1 MSLVETGWRQ
11 FTFFEKH
18 TVYDPNNPECK
29 FNGLKNLKA
38 FRSVS
43 GIGFTIFG
51 EACGAIFK
59 LSSNL
64 EEYCWIAHKR
74 SLADIALAGLILA
87 TVGEDEEG
95 INSLV
100 KLWQLDRIEKDAPF
114 CIRVIRV
121 CPLLGVGR
129 STRAC
134 AIALH
139 SSLQH
144 IAVGFVDSSVIYSTS
159 NIKEK
164 SGKWLI
170 VVNGSSSGPGDEIT
184 GVFLTWIATQDL
196 CILYCLTS
204 TSVLSFSIT
213 NKTVTNKV
221 VHDAKGCLRDCW
233 SFNEARNQLIVG
245 STEMVHFYEAERSL
259 TADPDSG
266 KGRCHALG
274 RSNEK
279 IQLIA
284 FDHHVALLTRQPTAV
299 PSSNEMWTYVVSV
312 YDTEGQSVAFSCA
325 LPAVARMFLL
335 DNVLMVLSQD
345 GTLSALTEKSI
356 SSKLDILFKKNLYDL
371 AVGVAKRS
379 SVASEYLPEIYKKYG
394 DYLYRSGDFENAV
407 QQYTETVE
415 YLEPSYVIKKFLDGS
430 HIKELCMYLEVLHA
444 KGKANSHHATILL
457 NCYIR
462 LAARDKIRDFIDR
475 NFECNIET
483 AVQILRAANFT
494 TEACHLCA
502 KHKQHDALLSILIED
517 RADYKSALKY
527 IAKLEIRQV
536 EACLEKFGK
545 CLLINNPEET
555 MKLLS
560 DRACFSQ
567 INGLALMKVFIGL
580 PSQCTRFIET
590 ALKMDKKNN
599 EKLHNLLLELR
610 LRQWALRNFVDVLYK
625 YFCYSTSL
633 FSFTLFCSLHDRKI
647 LILVLHDTPNYDED
661 IVELIGDENLEESLK
676 LCQLFNYVP
685 GIIDIYKKMKRYDK
699 LIEYY
704 MRQNKLREIV
714 EFCEQEN
721 SRNLWIDAVV
731 FASRG
736 KDIDPDAMKLLL
748 ERIEATNSIHPLVV
762 LEILSK
768 SDKICVGHVRD
779 YIINWMERQNAQI
792 EKDEEAIA
800 ENEAK
805 MAEIEEQIDSVTY
818 KVQIF
823 QMNKCSACDTS
834 LQLPAVHF
842 LCKHSYHAHCLESY
856 SEKADYCPACI
867 RDSCNERIRDDKRR
881 DFSTRSAYIKFQNE
895 INESVDCMS
904 LISSYIGNGLFDS
917 WSKKRGSNNENE
929 WASPQSDTSAT
940 NKLNL
945 NEFEDRTSTETSSMS
960 TAAPNPFL
968 TPKTM
973 NSRTAKSV
981 ESTNPFDVDENSKNP
996 FEEDL

>member
-18 TVYDPNNPECK
+18 SVYDPNNPECK

-38 FRSVS
+38 CRSVS
-43 GIGFTIFG
+43 GAGFTIFG
-51 EACGAIFK
+51 EPCGAIFK
-59 LSSNL
+59 LSRNL
-64 EEYCWIAHKR
+64 KEYCWIAHKR

-100 KLWQLDRIEKDAPF
+100 KFWQLDRIEKDAPF

-134 AIALH
+134 AVALH

-144 IAVGFVDSSVIYSTS
+144 IAVGFVDSSVIYSAS

-164 SGKWLI
+164 SGKWLT
-170 VVNGSSSGPGDEIT
+170 VVNGSSSGPGDEVT
-184 GVFLTWIATQDL
+184 GVFLTCIQDMA
-196 CILYCLTS
+196 ILYCLTS

-213 NKTVTNKV
+213 NKTVMNKI

-233 SFNEARNQLIVG
+233 SFNETRNQLIVG
-245 STEMVHFYEAERSL
+245 STEMVHFYEVERSL

-266 KGRCHALG
+266 RGRCHALG

-284 FDHHVALLTRQPTAV
+284 FDYHVALLTRQPTAI
-299 PSSNEMWTYVVSV
+299 PSSNEMWTYVVSI
-312 YDTEGQSVAFSCA
+312 YDTEGQCVAFSCA
-325 LPAVARMFLL
+325 LPAVSRMFLL

-345 GTLSALTEKSI
+345 GTLSAVTEKSI

-379 SVASEYLPEIYKKYG
+379 SVALEHLPEIYKKYG

-407 QQYTETVE
+407 QQYMETVG

-430 HIKELCMYLEVLHA
+430 HIKELCVYLEILHA
-444 KGKANSHHATILL
+444 KSKANSHHATILL
-457 NCYIR
+457 NCYVR
-462 LAARDKIRDFIDR
+462 LAAHDKIRDFIDR

-517 RADYKSALKY
+517 RADYQSALKY
-527 IAKLEIRQV
+527 ISKLEIYQV
-536 EACLEKFGK
+536 ETCLEKFGK

-567 INGLALMKVFIGL
+567 INAAVLMKVFIGL
-580 PSQCTRFIET
+580 PSQCTRFIEI
-590 ALKMDKKNN
+590 ALKEKKNN
-599 EKLHNLLLELR
+599 EKLRNLLLELR
-610 LRQWALRNFVDVLYK
+610 LRQWVQRN
-625 YFCYSTSL
+625 
-633 FSFTLFCSLHDRKI
+633 
-647 LILVLHDTPNYDED
+647 
-661 IVELIGDENLEESLK
+661 EESLK
-676 LCQLFNYVP
+676 LCQLFNYIP
-685 GIIDIYKKMKRYDK
+685 GIIDIYKKLKKYDE

-704 MRQNKLREIV
+704 MQQNKLREIV
-714 EFCEQEN
+714 ELCEEKN
-721 SRNLWIDAVV
+721 TRDLWIGAVV
-731 FASRG
+731 FASRR
-736 KDIDPDAMKLLL
+736 KDVDSDALKFLL
-748 ERIEATNSIHPLVV
+748 ERIEATNCIHPLVV

-768 SDKICVGHVRD
+768 SDTICVGHVRD
-779 YIINWMERQNAQI
+779 YIINWMERQNAEV
-792 EKDEEAIA
+792 EKDEETIA
-800 ENEAK
+800 GNEAK
-805 MAEIEEQIDSVTY
+805 MAEIEEQIDNIAY

-856 SEKADYCPACI
+856 SEKADCCPACI
-867 RDSCNERIRDDKRR
+867 QDSINERIRSDNMQ
-881 DFSTRSAYIKFQNE
+881 DFSTHNAYIQFRNE
-895 INESVDCMS
+895 LNETVDCMS
-904 LISSYIGNGLFDS
+904 LISSYIGNGLFGS
-917 WSKKRGSNNENE
+917 WSRENE
-929 WASPQSDTSAT
+929 SKNESEWGSPQSVTSAMD
-940 NKLNL
+940 KLNL
-945 NEFEDRTSTETSSMS
+945 NQFEEDRPFAETSSMS
-960 TAAPNPFL
+960 TAARNPFFA
-968 TPKTM
+968 PKMM
-973 NSRTAKSV
+973 NSRGAAR
-981 ESTNPFDVDENSKNP
+981 STNPFDIDEDTKNP
-996 FEEDL
+996 FEKDL

>member
-18 TVYDPNNPECK
+18 NVYDPNNPECK

-38 FRSVS
+38 SLSVS
-43 GIGFTIFG
+43 GVGFTVFG
-51 EACGAIFK
+51 EPCGAIFK
-59 LSSNL
+59 LSRNL

-74 SLADIALAGLILA
+74 SLADIALAGFTLG
-87 TVGEDEEG
+87 TVGEDEDG

-164 SGKWLI
+164 SGKWLT

-184 GVFLTWIATQDL
+184 GLYLTWVASQDF
-196 CILYCLTS
+196 CILYCLTP

-213 NKTVTNKV
+213 NKTVANKV
-221 VHDAKGCLRDCW
+221 VHDAKGCLHDCW
-233 SFNEARNQLIVG
+233 SFNETRNQLIVG

-259 TADPDSG
+259 AADPDSG
-266 KGRCHALG
+266 RGRCHALG

-284 FDHHVALLTRQPTAV
+284 FDHHVALLTRQPTAI
-299 PSSNEMWTYVVSV
+299 PSSNEMWTYVVSI
-312 YDTEGQSVAFSCA
+312 YDTEGQCVAFSCA
-325 LPAVARMFLL
+325 LPAVSRMFLM

-345 GTLSALTEKSI
+345 GTLSVLTEKNI

-379 SVASEYLPEIYKKYG
+379 SVASEHLPEIYKKYG
-394 DYLYRSGDFENAV
+394 DYLCRSGDFENAV
-407 QQYTETVE
+407 QQYTETVG
-415 YLEPSYVIKKFLDGS
+415 YLEPSYVIRKFLDGS
-430 HIKELCMYLEVLHA
+430 HRKELCMYLEVLHA
-444 KGKANSHHATILL
+444 KGKANSHHTTILL

-462 LAARDKIRDFIDR
+462 LAAHDKIRDFIDR
-475 NFECNIET
+475 DFECNIET
-483 AVQILRAANFT
+483 AVQVLRAANFT

-517 RADYKSALKY
+517 RGDYKSALKY
-527 IAKLEIRQV
+527 ISKLEIPLV

-545 CLLINNPEET
+545 CLLVNNPEET

-560 DRACFSQ
+560 DKACFSQ
-567 INGLALMKVFIGL
+567 INAPALMKVFIGL
-580 PSQCTRFIET
+580 PSQCSRFIET
-590 ALKMDKKNN
+590 ALKDKKNN
-599 EKLHNLLLELR
+599 EKLRNLLLELR
-610 LRQWALRNFVDVLYK
+610 LRQWALRNEN
-625 YFCYSTSL
+625 
-633 FSFTLFCSLHDRKI
+633 I
-647 LILVLHDTPNYDED
+647 M
-661 IVELIGDENLEESLK
+661 ELIGDENLEESLK
-676 LCQLFNYVP
+676 LCQLFNYIP
-685 GIIDIYKKMKRYDK
+685 GIIYIYKKMKRNDK

-714 EFCEQEN
+714 KLCEEEN

-736 KDIDPDAMKLLL
+736 KNIDSGAVKFLL

-768 SDKICVGHVRD
+768 SDEICVGHVKD
-779 YIINWMERQNAQI
+779 YIINWMERQNAQV
-792 EKDEEAIA
+792 EKDERTIV

-805 MAEIEEQIDSVTY
+805 MAEIEEQIDNITY

-834 LQLPAVHF
+834 LQLPAIHF

-867 RDSCNERIRDDKRR
+867 RDKFNERIQSDKRQ
-881 DFSTRSAYIKFQNE
+881 DFSTHSAYIQFQNE
-895 INESVDCMS
+895 VNESVDCMN
-904 LISSYIGNGLFDS
+904 LISSYIGNGLFDP
-917 WSKKRGSNNENE
+917 WSKEKGSKNENDL
-929 WASPQSDTSAT
+929 ASPQSDTT
-940 NKLNL
+940 NVSNRMNL
-945 NEFEDRTSTETSSMS
+945 NQVEGQSFRKTNLMNTS
-960 TAAPNPFL
+960 ARDPFL

-973 NSRTAKSV
+973 DSHTVKSV
-981 ESTNPFDVDENSKNP
+981 RSTNPFDIVDDTKNP
-996 FEEDL
+996 FEDL

>member
-18 TVYDPNNPECK
+18 NVYDPNNPECK
-29 FNGLKNLKA
+29 FNGLKDLKA
-38 FRSVS
+38 SLSVS
-43 GIGFTIFG
+43 GVGFTVFG
-51 EACGAIFK
+51 EPCGAIFK
-59 LSSNL
+59 LSRNL

-74 SLADIALAGLILA
+74 SLADIALAGLILG
-87 TVGEDEEG
+87 TVGEDEDG

-139 SSLQH
+139 SSAQH
-144 IAVGFVDSSVIYSTS
+144 MAVGFVDSSVIYSAS

-164 SGKWLI
+164 SSKWLT
-170 VVNGSSSGPGDEIT
+170 VVNGPTTGPGDEVT
-184 GVFLTWIATQDL
+184 GVFLAWVATQDL

-204 TSVLSFSIT
+204 TSVLSFSIA

-221 VHDAKGCLRDCW
+221 VYDAKGCLHDCW

-245 STEMVHFYEAERSL
+245 STEMVHFYDAERSL

-284 FDHHVALLTRQPTAV
+284 FDHHVALLTRQPTAI
-299 PSSNEMWTYVVSV
+299 PSSNEMWTYVVSI
-312 YDTEGQSVAFSCA
+312 YDTEGQCVAFSCA
-325 LPAVARMFLL
+325 LPAVSRMFLL

-407 QQYTETVE
+407 QQYAETVG
-415 YLEPSYVIKKFLDGS
+415 YLEPSYVIKKFLDGA

-444 KGKANSHHATILL
+444 RGKANSHHTTILL
-457 NCYIR
+457 NCYTR
-462 LAARDKIRDFIDR
+462 LAAHDKIRDFIDR
-475 NFECNIET
+475 DFECNIET
-483 AVQILRAANFT
+483 AVQVLRAANFT

-517 RADYKSALKY
+517 RADYKSAIKY
-527 IAKLEIRQV
+527 ISKLETSQI
-536 EACLEKFGK
+536 ELCLEKFGK
-545 CLLINNPEET
+545 CLLVNNPEET

-567 INGLALMKVFIGL
+567 INAPALMKVFIGL
-580 PSQCTRFIET
+580 PSQCTKFIET
-590 ALKMDKKNN
+590 ALKDKKNN
-599 EKLHNLLLELR
+599 EKLRNLLLELR
-610 LRQWALRNFVDVLYK
+610 LRQWSLRNE
-625 YFCYSTSL
+625 S
-633 FSFTLFCSLHDRKI
+633 I
-647 LILVLHDTPNYDED
+647 M
-661 IVELIGDENLEESLK
+661 ELIGDENLEESLK
-676 LCQLFNYVP
+676 LCQLFNYIP

-714 EFCEQEN
+714 KFCEEEN
-721 SRNLWIDAVV
+721 NRDLWIDAVV

-736 KDIDPDAMKLLL
+736 KDIDSDAIKFLL

-779 YIINWMERQNAQI
+779 YIINWLERQNAQI
-792 EKDEEAIA
+792 KKDEETIVK
-800 ENEAK
+800 NEAK
-805 MAEIEEQIDSVTY
+805 MAEIEEQIDNITY

-834 LQLPAVHF
+834 LQLPAIHF

-856 SEKADYCPACI
+856 SEKADYCPACVQ
-867 RDSCNERIRDDKRR
+867 DKFNERIRSDKGQ
-881 DFSTRSAYIKFQNE
+881 DFSTRSAYLQFQNE
-895 INESVDCMS
+895 VKESADCMT
-904 LISSYIGNGLFDS
+904 LISSYIGNGLFDP
-917 WSKKRGSNNENE
+917 WSKEKDSKNESDVV
-929 WASPQSDTSAT
+929 SPQSDTSSS
-940 NKLNL
+940 NRINL
-945 NEFEDRTSTETSSMS
+945 SQFEDRSSKETSSMDT
-960 TAAPNPFL
+960 TARNPFL
-968 TPKTM
+968 TSKTM
-973 NSRTAKSV
+973 NSRAIKSV
-981 ESTNPFDVDENSKNP
+981 RSTNPFDIDEDTKNP

>member
-18 TVYDPNNPECK
+18 NVYDPNNPECK

-43 GIGFTIFG
+43 GIGFTVFG
-51 EACGAIFK
+51 EPCGAILK
-59 LSSNL
+59 LSRNL

-121 CPLLGVGR
+121 CPLLGIGR

-134 AIALH
+134 AVALH

-144 IAVGFVDSSVIYSTS
+144 IAVGFVDSSVIYCAS

-164 SGKWLI
+164 SGKWLT
-170 VVNGSSSGPGDEIT
+170 VVNGSSSGPGDEVT
-184 GVFLTWIATQDL
+184 GVFLTWIATRDL
-196 CILYCLTS
+196 CVLYCLTS
-204 TSVLSFSIT
+204 TSVSL
-213 NKTVTNKV
+213 KV
-221 VHDAKGCLRDCW
+221 IHDAKGCLHDCW
-233 SFNEARNQLIVG
+233 SFNETRNQLIVG

-266 KGRCHALG
+266 RGRCRALG

-284 FDHHVALLTRQPTAV
+284 FDHHVALLTRQPTAI
-299 PSSNEMWTYVVSV
+299 PSSNEMWTYVVSI
-312 YDTEGQSVAFSCA
+312 YDTEGQCVAFSCA
-325 LPAVARMFLL
+325 LPAVSRMFLL

-345 GTLSALTEKSI
+345 GTLATLTEKSI

-407 QQYTETVE
+407 QQYTETVG
-415 YLEPSYVIKKFLDGS
+415 YLEPSYIIKKFLDGS
-430 HIKELCMYLEVLHA
+430 HIKELCMYLEILHA

-457 NCYIR
+457 NCYTR
-462 LAARDKIRDFIDR
+462 LAAHDKIRDFIDR
-475 NFECNIET
+475 DFECNIET
-483 AVQILRAANFT
+483 AVQVLRAANFT

-502 KHKQHDALLSILIED
+502 KYKQHDALLSILIED
-517 RADYKSALKY
+517 KADYKSALKY
-527 IAKLEIRQV
+527 ISKLEIPQV
-536 EACLEKFGK
+536 EACLEKFGR
-545 CLLINNPEET
+545 CLLINIPEET

-567 INGLALMKVFIGL
+567 INALALMKVFVGL
-580 PSQCTRFIET
+580 PSQCTKFIET
-590 ALKMDKKNN
+590 ALKDKENN
-599 EKLHNLLLELR
+599 EKLRNLLLELR
-610 LRQWALRNFVDVLYK
+610 LRQWALRNE
-625 YFCYSTSL
+625 
-633 FSFTLFCSLHDRKI
+633 
-647 LILVLHDTPNYDED
+647 DTPDHGEN
-661 IVELIGDENLEESLK
+661 IMELIKDENLEESLK

-704 MRQNKLREIV
+704 MLQNKLREIV
-714 EFCEQEN
+714 KFCEEEN
-721 SRNLWIDAVV
+721 NRDLWIDAVV

-736 KDIDPDAMKLLL
+736 KDIDSDAIKFLL

-779 YIINWMERQNAQI
+779 YIINWMDRQNAQV
-792 EKDEEAIA
+792 EKDEETIVR
-800 ENEAK
+800 NEAK
-805 MAEIEEQIDSVTY
+805 IAEIEEQIDSVTY

-834 LQLPAVHF
+834 LQLPAIHF

-856 SEKADYCPACI
+856 SEKADHCPACI
-867 RDSCNERIRDDKRR
+867 RDSFNERIRSGKGQ
-881 DFSTRSAYIKFQNE
+881 DFSTHDAYIQFQNE
-895 INESVDCMS
+895 VNESVDCMT

-917 WSKKRGSNNENE
+917 WSKDNGSKNENDL
-929 WASPQSDTSAT
+929 ASPQSDTGTPSRM
-940 NKLNL
+940 NL
-945 NEFEDRTSTETSSMS
+945 NQFEYRSSRETGSRS
-960 TAAPNPFL
+960 TATRNPFL
-968 TPKTM
+968 VQRTTD
-973 NSRTAKSV
+973 SRITKSV
-981 ESTNPFDVDENSKNP
+981 RSTNPFDTDEDTKNP

>member
-11 FTFFEKH
+11 FSFFEKH
-18 TVYDPNNPECK
+18 NVYDPNNPGCK
-29 FNGLKNLKA
+29 FNGLKDLKA
-38 FRSVS
+38 FVSVP
-43 GIGFTIFG
+43 GVGFTVFG
-51 EACGAIFK
+51 EPSGAIFK
-59 LSSNL
+59 LSRNL

-74 SLADIALAGLILA
+74 SLADIALAGLILG
-87 TVGEDEEG
+87 TVGEDEDG
-95 INSLV
+95 TNSLV

-144 IAVGFVDSSVIYSTS
+144 IAVGFVDSTVICCAT

-164 SGKWLI
+164 SGKWLTVI
-170 VVNGSSSGPGDEIT
+170 NGSSSGPGDEIT
-184 GVFLTWIATQDL
+184 GLILTWTSTQDH
-196 CILYCLTS
+196 CVLYCLTS

-213 NKTVTNKV
+213 NKTVANKV

-233 SFNEARNQLIVG
+233 SFNETRNQLIVG
-245 STEMVHFYEAERSL
+245 GTEMVHFYDAERSL

-266 KGRCHALG
+266 RGRCHALG

-284 FDHHVALLTRQPTAV
+284 FDHHVALLTRQPTAI
-299 PSSNEMWTYVVSV
+299 PSSNEMWTYVVSI
-312 YDTEGQSVAFSCA
+312 YDTEGQCVAFSCA
-325 LPAVARMFLL
+325 LPAVSRMFLL

-345 GTLSALTEKSI
+345 GTLSALTEKNI

-379 SVASEYLPEIYKKYG
+379 SVASEHLPEIYKKYG

-407 QQYTETVE
+407 QQYTETVGH
-415 YLEPSYVIKKFLDGS
+415 LEPSYVIKKFLDGS
-430 HIKELCMYLEVLHA
+430 HIKELCIYLEVLHA
-444 KGKANSHHATILL
+444 RGKANSHHTTILL
-457 NCYIR
+457 NCYTR
-462 LAARDKIRDFIDR
+462 LAAHDKICDFIDR
-475 NFECNIET
+475 NFECNVET
-483 AVQILRAANFT
+483 AVQVLRAANFT

-527 IAKLEIRQV
+527 ISKLEIPEV

-545 CLLINNPEET
+545 CLLVNSPEET

-567 INGLALMKVFIGL
+567 INALALMKVFIGL
-580 PSQCTRFIET
+580 PSQCTKFIEA
-590 ALKMDKKNN
+590 ALKVDKKN
-599 EKLHNLLLELR
+599 EKLRSLLLELR
-610 LRQWALRNFVDVLYK
+610 LRQWALRD
-625 YFCYSTSL
+625 
-633 FSFTLFCSLHDRKI
+633 
-647 LILVLHDTPNYDED
+647 
-661 IVELIGDENLEESLK
+661 EESLN
-676 LCQLFNYVP
+676 LCQLFNYIP
-685 GIIDIYKKMKRYDK
+685 GIVDIYEKMKRYDK

-714 EFCEQEN
+714 KFCEQEN
-721 SRNLWIDAVV
+721 NRDLWIDAVV

-736 KDIDPDAMKLLL
+736 KDIDPDAIKFLL

-768 SDKICVGHVRD
+768 SDTICVGHVRD
-779 YIINWMERQNAQI
+779 YIIKWMERQNAQV
-792 EKDEEAIA
+792 EKDEETIV

-805 MAEIEEQIDSVTY
+805 MAEIEEQIDSITY

-834 LQLPAVHF
+834 LQLPAIHF

-867 RDSCNERIRDDKRR
+867 RSSFDERIRDDKGQ
-881 DFSTRSAYIKFQNE
+881 DFSTPSAYAQFRDE
-895 INESVDCMS
+895 VNESVDCIT
-904 LISSYIGNGLFDS
+904 LISSYIGSGLFNS
-917 WSKKRGSNNENE
+917 WSKEKESKNE
-929 WASPQSDTSAT
+929 SDLVSSQSDTSMS
-940 NKLNL
+940 NRMNL
-945 NEFEDRTSTETSSMS
+945 SHFEDRSLRETNSMS
-960 TAAPNPFL
+960 RPARNPFI
-968 TPKTM
+968 PKTM
-973 NSRTAKSV
+973 DSRATKPV
-981 ESTNPFDVDENSKNP
+981 RSTNPFDND
-996 FEEDL
+996 EDL

>member
-18 TVYDPNNPECK
+18 NVYDPNNPECK

-38 FRSVS
+38 YRSVS
-43 GIGFTIFG
+43 GVGFTIFG
-51 EACGAIFK
+51 EPCGAIFK
-59 LSSNL
+59 LSRNL

-100 KLWQLDRIEKDAPF
+100 KLWQLDRIEKDTPF

-121 CPLLGVGR
+121 CPLLGIGR

-134 AIALH
+134 AVTLH

-144 IAVGFVDSSVIYSTS
+144 IAVGFVDSSVIYSAS
-159 NIKEK
+159 NVKEK
-164 SGKWLI
+164 SGKWLT
-170 VVNGSSSGPGDEIT
+170 VVNSSSSGPGDEIT
-184 GVFLTWIATQDL
+184 GVFLIWIANQDL

-213 NKTVTNKV
+213 NKVVTNKV

-233 SFNEARNQLIVG
+233 SFNETRNQLIVG

-266 KGRCHALG
+266 RGRCHALG

-279 IQLIA
+279 MQLIA
-284 FDHHVALLTRQPTAV
+284 FDYHVALLTRQPTAI
-299 PSSNEMWTYVVSV
+299 PSSNEMWTYVVSI
-312 YDTEGQSVAFSCA
+312 YDTEGQCVAFSCA
-325 LPAVARMFLL
+325 LPAVSRMFLL

-345 GTLSALTEKSI
+345 GTLSAVTEKSI

-379 SVASEYLPEIYKKYG
+379 SVALEHLPGIYKKYG

-407 QQYTETVE
+407 QQYMETVG

-430 HIKELCMYLEVLHA
+430 HIKELCLYLEALHS

-457 NCYIR
+457 NCYTR
-462 LAARDKIRDFIDR
+462 LAAHDKIRDFIDH
-475 NFECNIET
+475 NFEFNIET

-517 RADYKSALKY
+517 RVDYQSALKY
-527 IAKLEIRQV
+527 ISKLEIPQV

-560 DRACFSQ
+560 DRACFNQ
-567 INGLALMKVFIGL
+567 INALALMKVFIGL

-590 ALKMDKKNN
+590 ALKDEKNN
-599 EKLHNLLLELR
+599 EKLRNLLLELR
-610 LRQWALRNFVDVLYK
+610 LRQWALHNEF
-625 YFCYSTSL
+625 FCLFTS
-633 FSFTLFCSLHDRKI
+633 FCTLRDQKI
-647 LILVLHDTPNYDED
+647 LILMFHDAPSNDED
-661 IVELIGDENLEESLK
+661 IMALIGEENLEGSLK
-676 LCQLFNYVP
+676 LCQLFNYIP
-685 GIIDIYKKMKRYDK
+685 GIINIYKKMKRYDK

-714 EFCEQEN
+714 ELCEKEN
-721 SRNLWIDAVV
+721 SRDLWIDVVV

-736 KDIDPDAMKLLL
+736 KDIDSDAIKFLL

-768 SDKICVGHVRD
+768 SDKICVGDVRD
-779 YIINWMERQNAQI
+779 YIVNWMERQNAEV
-792 EKDEEAIA
+792 EKDEETIA

-805 MAEIEEQIDSVTY
+805 MAEIEEQIDSINY

-856 SEKADYCPACI
+856 SEKADCCPACI
-867 RDSCNERIRDDKRR
+867 RDGFNERIRSDNRQ
-881 DFSTRSAYIKFQNE
+881 DFSTHSAYIQFQNE
-895 INESVDCMS
+895 VNESVDCMS

-917 WSKKRGSNNENE
+917 WSKEKESKNENE
-929 WASPQSDTSAT
+929 LASLQSDTTLT
-940 NKLNL
+940 NRLNL
-945 NEFEDRTSTETSSMS
+945 NQFENRSSAETSSMN
-960 TAAPNPFL
+960 TAARNPFFP
-968 TPKTM
+968 PKTM
-973 NSRTAKSV
+973 NLHAAKPV
-981 ESTNPFDVDENSKNP
+981 RSTNPFDVDDDTKNP
-996 FEEDL
+996 FEEDF

>member
-1 MSLVETGWRQ
+1 MMSLVETGWRQ

-18 TVYDPNNPECK
+18 NVYDPNNPKCR

-43 GIGFTIFG
+43 GVGFTVFG
-51 EACGAIFK
+51 EPCGAIFK
-59 LSSNL
+59 LSRSL
-64 EEYCWIAHKR
+64 EEYCWIAHKH

-134 AIALH
+134 AIALD

-144 IAVGFVDSSVIYSTS
+144 IAVGFVDSSVVYSAS

-164 SGKWLI
+164 SGKWLT

-184 GVFLTWIATQDL
+184 GVFLTWTATQDL
-196 CILYCLTS
+196 CILYCLTP
-204 TSVLSFSIT
+204 TSVLSFSIA

-233 SFNEARNQLIVG
+233 SFNETRNQLIVG

-284 FDHHVALLTRQPTAV
+284 FDYHVALLTRQPTAI
-299 PSSNEMWTYVVSV
+299 PSSNEIWTYVVSI
-312 YDTEGQSVAFSCA
+312 YDTEGQCVAFSCA
-325 LPAVARMFLL
+325 IPAVSRMFLL

-379 SVASEYLPEIYKKYG
+379 SVSSEHLPEIYKKYG

-407 QQYTETVE
+407 QQYTETVG

-444 KGKANSHHATILL
+444 KGKANSHHTTILL
-457 NCYIR
+457 NCYTR
-462 LAARDKIRDFIDR
+462 LTAHDKIRDFIDR

-483 AVQILRAANFT
+483 AVQVLRAANFT

-502 KHKQHDALLSILIED
+502 KHKHHDALLSILIED

-527 IAKLEIRQV
+527 IAKLETPQI
-536 EACLEKFGK
+536 EECLEKFGK
-545 CLLINNPEET
+545 CLLINSPEET

-560 DRACFSQ
+560 DKACFSQ
-567 INGLALMKVFIGL
+567 INSLALMKVFIGL
-580 PSQCTRFIET
+580 PTQCTRFIET
-590 ALKMDKKNN
+590 ALKKDKKNN
-599 EKLHNLLLELR
+599 EKLRNLLLELR
-610 LRQWALRNFVDVLYK
+610 LRQWALRDE
-625 YFCYSTSL
+625 
-633 FSFTLFCSLHDRKI
+633 
-647 LILVLHDTPNYDED
+647 DTPNHDEE
-661 IVELIGDENLEESLK
+661 IMELITDENLEESLE
-676 LCQLFNYVP
+676 LCQLFNYIP
-685 GIIDIYKKMKRYDK
+685 GIIYIYKKMKRYDK

-714 EFCEQEN
+714 EFCEEKN
-721 SRNLWIDAVV
+721 SRDLWIDTVV

-736 KDIDPDAMKLLL
+736 KDVDPDAIKFLL

-779 YIINWMERQNAQI
+779 YIVNWMEKQNAQV
-792 EKDEEAIA
+792 EKDEEAIL
-800 ENEAK
+800 EEETK
-805 MAEIEEQIDSVTY
+805 MAEIEEQIDSITY

-867 RDSCNERIRDDKRR
+867 RNSFNERMQSDNGK
-881 DFSTRSAYIKFQNE
+881 DFSTRSAYIQFQNE
-895 INESVDCMS
+895 VNESVDCMT
-904 LISSYIGNGLFDS
+904 LISSYIGDGLFDP
-917 WSKKRGSNNENE
+917 WSKG
-929 WASPQSDTSAT
+929 PQSDTSAM
-940 NKLNL
+940 NKINV
-945 NEFEDRTSTETSSMS
+945 NQFEDQSSEKTISMS
-960 TAAPNPFL
+960 TTIYNPFL

-973 NSRTAKSV
+973 NSDTAKSV
-981 ESTNPFDVDENSKNP
+981 QSTNPFDVHDDSKNP